1 MRNVLYQCLFSLIF
15 RHLVYRLE
23 KALSSVPRQDFF
35 CVDDFDFCTDFSVT
49 FKSEGE
55 YTTKCL
61 NGVLNLDQEP
71 VSLVVPYMIRT
82 GFQSAMKEASRAK
95 IVKELISKSKGQ
107 PIFDKHEF
115 EEKLRDFKSN
125 HKDNNIFVVSR
136 FKKQFLYRFFCE
148 ATEEQL
154 QRTPGAK
161 KTNDGGPYQ
170 PEQFQVLMVA
180 SKLLKSVFA
189 EECFHEKL
197 MSDMLKKK
205 RITEKFS
212 QGISKKLF
220 RSFITLRPR

>member
-1 MRNVLYQCLFSLIF
+1 
-15 RHLVYRLE
+15 
-23 KALSSVPRQDFF
+23 
-35 CVDDFDFCTDFSVT
+35 
-49 FKSEGE
+49 
-55 YTTKCL
+55 
-61 NGVLNLDQEP
+61 
-71 VSLVVPYMIRT
+71 MIRT
-82 GFQSAMKEASRAK
+82 GFHSAMKEASRAK
-95 IVKELISKSKGQ
+95 IVKELILKNKGQ